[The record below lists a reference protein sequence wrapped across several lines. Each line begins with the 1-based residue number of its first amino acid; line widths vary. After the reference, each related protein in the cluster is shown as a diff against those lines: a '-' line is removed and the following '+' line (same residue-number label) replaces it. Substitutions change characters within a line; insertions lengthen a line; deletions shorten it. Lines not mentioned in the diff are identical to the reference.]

1 MAVCR
6 QSTIRQEHRAVRGVE
21 GIDIVAAVAAAV
33 VVGDYESD
41 DQEKAEKREIGCRSS
56 H

>member
-1 MAVCR
+1 
-6 QSTIRQEHRAVRGVE
+6 VRGVE
-21 GIDIVAAVAAAV
+21 GVDIVAAVAAVAAVV

-41 DQEKAEKREIGCRSS
+41 DQEKAERREIGCRSS